1 MGTLLDPAATVV
13 APADPAEAL
22 LQAFAEA
29 LPNLLLVFD
38 ARGRLLR
45 WNPPLGQLAG
55 YAPAQAVRLHFHEL
69 FPGPREQARWAELWS
84 GQGPRQYTATLICQS
99 GRELPLLI
107 GAARLELDQRELLVL
122 SASDLSQQRQLERHL
137 ERLAYFDPLTRLPN
151 RTGFTRELAAR
162 HPGGRVAGGRQ
173 TLVVFDIDRF
183 RAINDA
189 FGHELGDEVLKALA
203 RRLKA
208 LAGPDWLLGHLGED
222 EFGLLWDDID
232 DLDAALVRAH
242 ALLEGL
248 QAPIEIRGERIVLG
262 CTIGVAQ
269 VDAAEDAQQWLRQA
283 DTALYQAK
291 ERGRAQVLGYVA
303 QMGDQSEQRWRTE
316 CELRQ
321 ALVQGELCLYL
332 QPVFNLRG
340 QTVQGYEALCRW
352 QHPQRG
358 LLLPS
363 SFMAAAEAAG
373 LCVDLDIH
381 MLSAAVCFLE
391 AHPWSGYCNV
401 NVSAAS
407 LVSPRWLAAALAA
420 VTRNPLLRG
429 RLRLEI
435 TETALLGD
443 QRLVQEHLRQLD
455 EAGIRILLDDF
466 GTGYSSL
473 AHLQRFPISGIKI
486 DRSFIDRIDHSARDQ
501 RIVRALVGLAEEL
514 ELSVTA
520 EGIETDSQQRT
531 LIEIGCQSGQGY
543 LLACPAPVDI
553 ALTHGAGGPASSL
566 RTDHP

>member
-1 MGTLLDPAATVV
+1 MAGLLEPATVLD
-13 APADPAEAL
+13 ASKQPAEAM

-38 ARGRLLR
+38 PRGHLLR
-45 WNPPLGQLAG
+45 WNSLLSRLAG
-55 YAPAQAVRLHFHEL
+55 YTPAQVQRLRYHDL
-69 FPGPREQARWAELWS
+69 FPGHRESTRWTELWLGS
-84 GQGPRQYTATLICQS
+84 APRQFTATLICQS
-99 GRELPLLI
+99 GRELPLLV
-107 GAARLELDQRELLVL
+107 GAARLRLDQRELLVL

-151 RTGFTRELAAR
+151 RTGFTRELATR
-162 HPGGRVAGGRQ
+162 HPGGRIAGGRQ
-173 TLVVFDIDRF
+173 ALVVFDIDRF

-203 RRLKA
+203 RRLRT

-222 EFGLLWDDID
+222 EFGLVWSDLD

-242 ALLEGL
+242 GLLEGL
-248 QAPIEIRGERIVLG
+248 QAPIEVRGERIVLG
-262 CTIGVAQ
+262 CTVGVAQ
-269 VDAAEDAQQWLRQA
+269 IDTAADAQQWLRQA
-283 DTALYQAK
+283 DTALYRAK
-291 ERGRAQVLGYVA
+291 ELGRAQVLGYVA

-332 QPVFNLRG
+332 QPIFHLRG
-340 QTVQGYEALCRW
+340 QAVQGYEALCRW

-358 LLLPS
+358 LLLPG

-373 LCVDLDIH
+373 LSVDLDLH
-381 MLSAAVCFLE
+381 MLRATVGFLE

-407 LVSPRWLAAALAA
+407 LVSTRWLGAALD
-420 VTRNPLLRG
+420 VVIRNPLLRG
-429 RLRLEI
+429 RLQLEI

-443 QRLVQEHLRQLD
+443 QRLVQEHLRQLH

-486 DRSFIDRIDHSARDQ
+486 DRSFIDRIDHSPRDQ
-501 RIVRALVGLAEEL
+501 QIVRALVGLAEEL

-520 EGIETDSQQRT
+520 EGIETERQQQT
-531 LIEIGCQSGQGY
+531 LVEIGCQSGQGY
-543 LLACPAPVDI
+543 LLARPAPVEL
-553 ALTHGAGGPASSL
+553 ALIHGAGGPASSL
-566 RTDHP
+566 RTDLP

>member
-1 MGTLLDPAATVV
+1 MMSTSSEVAAT
-13 APADPAEAL
+13 APVDSAEHV

-45 WNPPLGQLAG
+45 WNPQLTQLAG
-55 YAPAQAVRLHFHEL
+55 YATAQASSLHYHQL
-69 FPGPREQARWAELWS
+69 FPPRLDRARWSELWS
-84 GQGPRQYTATLICQS
+84 GTMPRQYTARLLCQS
-99 GRELPLLI
+99 GRELPLLV
-107 GAARLELDQRELLVL
+107 GAARLRLAQRELLVL

-151 RTGFTRELAAR
+151 RTGFTRELASR
-162 HPGGRVAGGRQ
+162 HPGGRMSVGRQ
-173 TLVVFDIDRF
+173 TLVVLDIDRF

-189 FGHELGDEVLKALA
+189 FGHELGDEVLKAVAL
-203 RRLKA
+203 RLKA
-208 LAGPDWLLGHLGED
+208 LAGPDWSLGHLGED
-222 EFGLLWDDID
+222 EFGLLWSDLA
-232 DLDAALVRAH
+232 DLDAALARAH
-242 ALLEGL
+242 ELLAGL
-248 QAPIEIRGERIVLG
+248 RVPIEVRGERIVLG

-269 VDAAEDAQQWLRQA
+269 IDTAEDARQWLRQA
-283 DTALYQAK
+283 DTALYRAK
-291 ERGRAQVLGYVA
+291 EMGRAQVLGYVA

-321 ALVQGELCLYL
+321 ALELGELCLYL

-340 QTVQGYEALCRW
+340 QTVQGFEALCRW

-358 LLLPS
+358 LLAPS
-363 SFMAAAEAAG
+363 AFMGAAETAG
-373 LCVDLDIH
+373 LCVELDIH
-381 MLSAAVCFLE
+381 MLQAAIAFLE

-401 NVSAAS
+401 NVSAIS
-407 LVSPRWLAAALAA
+407 LVSTGWLGAAVDA

-435 TETALLGD
+435 TETALLGE
-443 QRLVQEHLRQLD
+443 QRLVQEHLRQLHD
-455 EAGIRILLDDF
+455 AGIRILLDDF

-486 DRSFIDRIDHSARDQ
+486 DRSFIDRIDHSERDQ
-501 RIVRALVGLAEEL
+501 RIVRALVSLAEEL

-520 EGIETDSQQRT
+520 EGIETDFQRRT
-531 LIEIGCQSGQGY
+531 LVEIGCQSGQGY
-543 LLACPAPVDI
+543 LLARPAPVDV
-553 ALTHGAGGPASSL
+553 ALTHGASGPASSF
-566 RTDHP
+566 RTDLR

>member
-1 MGTLLDPAATVV
+1 MGELTESATLPPAV
-13 APADPAEAL
+13 ADSAETL
-22 LQAFAEA
+22 LQAFARA

-45 WNPPLGQLAG
+45 WNPLLTRLAG
-55 YAPAQAVRLHFHEL
+55 YTAAEAGQLQFGDL
-69 FPGPREQARWAELWS
+69 FPGPRELSRWTELWA
-84 GQGPRQYTATLICQS
+84 GDAPRQYTTTLICQS
-99 GRELPLLI
+99 GRELPLLV
-107 GAARLELDQRELLVL
+107 GAARLRLDQRELLVL
-122 SASDLSQQRQLERHL
+122 SGSDLSQQRQLERHL

-162 HPGGRVAGGRQ
+162 HPGGRVPGGRQ

-203 RRLKA
+203 SRLRA

-222 EFGLLWDDID
+222 EFGLVWNDID
-232 DLDAALVRAH
+232 DLAAALSRAH
-242 ALLEGL
+242 ALLDGL
-248 QAPIEIRGERIVLG
+248 QAPIEVRGERIVLG

-269 VDAAEDAQQWLRQA
+269 IDTAADAQQWLRQA
-283 DTALYQAK
+283 DTALYRAK
-291 ERGRAQVLGYVA
+291 ELGRAQVLGYVA

-352 QHPQRG
+352 RHPQRG
-358 LLLPS
+358 LQLPG

-381 MLSAAVCFLE
+381 MLLSAVRFLE

-407 LVSPRWLAAALAA
+407 LVATRWLGAALDT
-420 VTRNPLLRG
+420 VVRNPLLRG

-443 QRLVQEHLRQLD
+443 QRLVQEHLRQLH

-486 DRSFIDRIDHSARDQ
+486 DRSFIDRIDHSERDQ

-520 EGIETDSQQRT
+520 EGIETERQQQT
-531 LIEIGCQSGQGY
+531 LVEIGCQSGQGY
-543 LLACPAPVDI
+543 LLARPAPVDV

-566 RTDHP
+566 RTDLP